1 MNDKL
6 KQILS
11 NMKKYN
17 AGIMFQEVFGFDPE
31 TEYDAL
37 VIAPGWKPVKILR
50 LYCLARSVRQ
60 FCNRSSPTGSCWR
73 SRGQIPLYPQR
84 YNSRYDF

>member
-6 KQILS
+6 RQILS

-37 VIAPGWKPVKILR
+37 VIAPGWKLISA
-50 LYCLARSVRQ
+50 LA
-60 FCNRSSPTGSCWR
+60 GEK
-73 SRGQIPLYPQR
+73 
-84 YNSRYDF
+84 